1 MSVTMGFLAIEEI
14 RWHTKAAHVVRK
26 WHRFRGLNDYQP
38 IASRNHTVLLPS
50 CERCHIVTF
59 LESRVLR
66 QHHFAHTIS
75 VNWLHITIHS
85 TQRKSYHARASQQAW
100 TLCLCLSLSLFLDI
114 FLFLFPVGCG
124 AWQCLC
130 AKQKQRWWSGRGEKK
145 TDSWTYLTRGEGRNV
160 RGIVFLHAWAHVWI
174 WRQIKVFHKHIIG
187 TILWEL
193 QAQLAGTN
201 LQIRVLHLPHHIV
214 LENHLLVAHLWDLKW
229 AHSQDLEE
237 VEEEEEAEAHQLKE
251 KLTSSR
257 ERRTSPAQEEK
268 FLLPPKKISSS
279 NLRENPAHFETGTV
293 TLELGPVLNVHPQVG
308 ESFNCAIIPK
318 KDRRDVCNGRST
330 DGHCL
335 VLGFWSRV
343 VVLRARIQESVFI
356 RQFRHPRHSPTLTFS
371 LVKNSKEYQLRPP
384 VKSPRQLDQWF
395 SLANQS
401 RREIFILFFGSLT
414 RSFSLQWW
422 VTLTLNP

>member
-1 MSVTMGFLAIEEI
+1 MTHQDSPRNKKVALIQRYQWLSTHCLPESHCTPPILWEMSHSHLPWKPGSSTAPLCSHHIRQLAAHHNTQ
-14 RWHTKAAHVVRK
+14 HTKK
-26 WHRFRGLNDYQP
+26 IISCKSFSTGLD
-38 IASRNHTVLLPS
+38 
-50 CERCHIVTF
+50 
-59 LESRVLR
+59 
-66 QHHFAHTIS
+66 S
-75 VNWLHITIHS
+75 VS
-85 TQRKSYHARASQQAW
+85 
-100 TLCLCLSLSLFLDI
+100 LSLSLSFLGYFFVFI
-114 FLFLFPVGCG
+114 SCRMRSMTMLVRKAEAEMVIREG
-124 AWQCLC
+124 
-130 AKQKQRWWSGRGEKK
+130 GEENRQLNLP
-145 TDSWTYLTRGEGRNV
+145 YQG
-160 RGIVFLHAWAHVWI
+160 
-174 WRQIKVFHKHIIG
+174 WREERK
-187 TILWEL
+187 
-193 QAQLAGTN
+193 
-201 LQIRVLHLPHHIV
+201 RYSLPSCV
-214 LENHLLVAHLWDLKW
+214 SACM
-229 AHSQDLEE
+229 DLETDKGFSQAHHWYHPLGAPSAVGWYE
-237 VEEEEEAEAHQLKE
+237 SPNPSPSPSPPHSSWKSPACCSPLGPQMNSFSRSRRSRRRRRSRSSPAQREAHQLKR
-251 KLTSSR
+251 KKNLTSSR
-257 ERRTSPAQEEK
+257 GKIPSASEEN
-268 FLLPPKKISSS
+268 FSS

-356 RQFRHPRHSPTLTFS
+356 RQFRHPGHSPTLTFS